1 MKLNFNSIFFKKYF
15 AYGAVSILTITLL
28 SHTLMRNPGGLP
40 PSDPD
45 NGGITLPGG
54 FEAVGE
60 NFEHCMAMIGSEVVG
75 QMNDALGSQFS
86 IISEFLKEITN
97 PLALFRQMFSMMRGF
112 VLSFTTKTLGKAS
125 GPLSMFVYYLNKI
138 QDLVRRMVGEG
149 YIAAFIGVT
158 AVSFIEGF
166 VSLCLAIIKG
176 FVYAM
181 LIIAVILALFQP
193 EILAIVLVLASS
205 LAAAG
210 A

>member
-1 MKLNFNSIFFKKYF
+1 MPLAF
-15 AYGAVSILTITLL
+15 VVQ
-28 SHTLMRNPGGLP
+28 
-40 PSDPD
+40 D
-45 NGGITLPGG
+45 PGG

-86 IISEFLKEITN
+86 IIGEFLKEITN

-138 QDLVRRMVGEG
+138 QDLIRRMVGEG

-181 LIIAVILALFQP
+181 LIIAIILALFQP

>member
-1 MKLNFNSIFFKKYF
+1 MLLFGAITFLAIVGIMYYTTLSSIHKVRDDWSSY
-15 AYGAVSILTITLL
+15 
-28 SHTLMRNPGGLP
+28 RCNPLYMP
-40 PSDPD
+40 LAFVVQD
-45 NGGITLPGG
+45 PGG

-86 IISEFLKEITN
+86 IIGEFLKEITN

-112 VLSFTTKTLGKAS
+112 VLSFTTKTLGKVS

-138 QDLVRRMVGEG
+138 QDLIRRMVGEG

-193 EILAIVLVLASS
+193 EILAIVLVLVSS